1 MTHGP
6 PDIYIPEI
14 CTVIVVS
21 PTSPLTMAPNEVH
34 PWNHGLREQHRNQW
48 NVGSTHNEKEMKTN
62 FSVCIIRT
70 AVDLLLT
77 LTCLPVR
84 RGPRRDSH
92 HSHTSYVSFTQQL
105 SQLRQFSVCFQ
116 KHNRISARYKNHSQ
130 GSTHFHFKSFCSN
143 RTNPHRPLHFATHKR
158 TPLAI

>member
-1 MTHGP
+1 M
-6 PDIYIPEI
+6 E
-14 CTVIVVS
+14 C
-21 PTSPLTMAPNEVH
+21 
-34 PWNHGLREQHRNQW
+34 W

-116 KHNRISARYKNHSQ
+116 KHNRISARYKPLTGQHTF
-130 GSTHFHFKSFCSN
+130 STFQVILFKSDKSSPPSPLRHTQALHAPCHLKAHRNLRFPQQTLSN
-143 RTNPHRPLHFATHKR
+143 CVGHPIYLCAFFKYAY
-158 TPLAI
+158 